1 MAYEHQIRE
10 VKSRH
15 SAELLSM
22 PGVCGVGVA
31 KEKSGDLVTT
41 RYVDTEDPERE
52 ALLPKHTKTVPVEIV
67 HNDLFRK
74 F

>member
-10 VKSRH
+10 VRSRH

-22 PGVCGVGVA
+22 PGVSGVGVA

-41 RYVDTEDPERE
+41 LYVDTEHPERE
-52 ALLPKHTKTVPVEIV
+52 ALLPKLAKGVPVEIV
-67 HNDLFRK
+67 HSDLFRK

>member
-1 MAYEHQIRE
+1 
-10 VKSRH
+10 
-15 SAELLSM
+15 M
-22 PGVCGVGVA
+22 PGACGVDVA

-52 ALLPKHTKTVPVEIV
+52 ALLPKHTKAVPVEIV
-67 HNDLFRK
+67 HSDLFRK